1 MIMKRTA
8 PTDLNEIAGNPQKFN
23 FYDYP
28 AYTFDSKYANDEFQ
42 KKALPKGWFAPS
54 HAVCRRMTCS
64 V

>member
-42 KKALPKGWFAPS
+42 KKVITLPCRKGGSRPLMRCVAG
-54 HAVCRRMTCS
+54 
-64 V
+64 